1 MKTPREILLQRH
13 QAAAP
18 KLDAIR
24 AAVVAGLAR
33 PPARETISWRDFVR
47 SLRWHLA
54 AMSAVWVVVG
64 VLNLSASPGVVASI
78 RRDKISS
85 PQQLWAS
92 LRENRRLLWNTAMRR
107 WWKPPRRRRDAA
119 VKQPCKERW
128 FEGKPE

>member
-24 AAVVAGLAR
+24 ADVVAGLAR
-33 PPARETISWRDFVR
+33 PPAREEFSWRDVVR

-54 AMSAVWVVVG
+54 AMSVVWVVVG
-64 VLNLSASPGVVASI
+64 ILNMSGSPDAVASI
-78 RRDKISS
+78 PRDKIPT

-92 LRENRRLLWNTAMRR
+92 LRENRRLLLEYSDAPVVEASAPPQGRR
-107 WWKPPRRRRDAA
+107 SEIAA
-119 VKQPCKERW
+119 QRAVV
-128 FEGKPE
+128 

>member
-92 LRENRRLLWNTAMRR
+92 LRENRRLLLEYSDAPVVEAAAPAPGRR
-107 WWKPPRRRRDAA
+107 SEAA
-119 VKQPCKERW
+119 VQREVV
-128 FEGKPE
+128 

>member
-24 AAVVAGLAR
+24 ADVVAGLAR
-33 PPARETISWRDFVR
+33 PSAREEFSWRDVVR

-54 AMSAVWVVVG
+54 AMSVVWVVVG
-64 VLNLSASPGVVASI
+64 ILNMSGSPDAVASI
-78 RRDKISS
+78 PRDKIPT

-92 LRENRRLLWNTAMRR
+92 LRENRRLLLEYSDAPVVEASAPATPPGRR
-107 WWKPPRRRRDAA
+107 SEIA
-119 VKQPCKERW
+119 VQRAVV
-128 FEGKPE
+128 